1 MTEIHPDFANPN
13 AVKFEIVD
21 IGDKN
26 AVVSVG
32 RLLLTI
38 DMAHDRLIELLA
50 KNGLADAKY
59 LHTAATFLL
68 AARAEAE
75 KYSG

>member
-1 MTEIHPDFANPN
+1 MEANTN
-13 AVKFEIVD
+13 LQIVITD
-21 IGDKN
+21 DKDKN
-26 AVVSVG
+26 AAVSKG

-50 KNGLADAKY
+50 KNGLQDAKY
-59 LHTAATFLL
+59 LHSAASFLL

-75 KYSG
+75 KYSW